1 MKHCIAKRILPVR
14 KATSMFVAKL
24 KTVLVIRFILLPVPT
39 ILIAVIKR
47 LLDVHTIV
55 AVQLEKKS
63 STSMECDAKE
73 IIELRSSCFDNT
85 TNSKRV
91 S

>member
-1 MKHCIAKRILPVR
+1 
-14 KATSMFVAKL
+14 MFVAKL
-24 KTVLVIRFILLPVPT
+24 KTALIKRFILFPVPT
-39 ILIAVIKR
+39 ILIAGIKR
-47 LLDVHTIV
+47 LLEVRTIV

-63 STSMECDAKE
+63 STIMEYDTKE
-73 IIELRSSCFDNT
+73 IIKLRSSCFDNT